1 MQVIGY
7 MNRSRQGGTGI
18 SLINLIQILGY
29 AGKILDW
36 FHFSRSMEAT
46 LADYLVN

>member
-1 MQVIGY
+1 VKQE
-7 MNRSRQGGTGI
+7 Q
-18 SLINLIQILGY
+18 GY

-46 LADYLVN
+46 LADYLANETSYDLL